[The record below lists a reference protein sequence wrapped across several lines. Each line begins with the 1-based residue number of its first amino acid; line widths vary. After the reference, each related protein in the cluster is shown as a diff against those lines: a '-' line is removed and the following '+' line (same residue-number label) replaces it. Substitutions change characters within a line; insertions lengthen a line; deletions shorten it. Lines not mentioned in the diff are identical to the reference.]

1 MSKRNKAFLFTAIPI
16 ILISLITPF
25 SKQPDLNKGLGIAWL
40 IAGDI
45 WLIALLTALS
55 LYIKKRKEL
64 ALGMLAG
71 AAAGFASLAITM
83 IIFIVLHQT
92 GD

>member
-1 MSKRNKAFLFTAIPI
+1 MSVRNKAFLFTVIPI
-16 ILISLITPF
+16 VLVSLISLF

-40 IAGDI
+40 IAGGI
-45 WLIALLTALS
+45 WLIALLTALG
-55 LYIKKRKEL
+55 LYIKKKKEI

-71 AAAGFASLAITM
+71 AAAGFASLVVTM